1 MFVCVVVTYTVV
13 SFAYQVVVAKY
24 CVEVSFVV
32 VFELVLP
39 LLLVVVVSA
48 VVVVAAVL
56 VW

>member
-32 VFELVLP
+32 VSELVLP
-39 LLLVVVVSA
+39 LLLVVEVSA